1 MAQFLAKK
9 ATNVLFKLARN
20 HLTSLESSEAYLLR
34 GQKFFSMNFDEFL
47 DEFSQLKWITYSD
60 NFNPLLIEIGKW
72 NEKAVDHLT
81 TDN

>member
-1 MAQFLAKK
+1 MP
-9 ATNVLFKLARN
+9 
-20 HLTSLESSEAYLLR
+20 
-34 GQKFFSMNFDEFL
+34 QKFFSMNFDEFL